1 MTNSLYKKVGIAS
14 LIMMAS
20 VFLSRM
26 IGLFREMVIAYAGG
40 AGGAVDAY
48 QVAFVIPE
56 ILNHILASGF
66 LSVTFIPIFS
76 GYLVQDREDEA
87 WKVFSVILNCFGAI
101 LLMLIIIAWIFT
113 PELIQ
118 LIAPGFRDPVLTES
132 AIRMTRII
140 MPAQFFFFTGG
151 LLMAVQFAKEKFSI
165 PALAP
170 ILYNLGIIAGGM
182 FLGPWLHME
191 GFSWGVLAGAFVGNF
206 VLQYW
211 GARKLGMKFYLRFDF
226 RHPDLRKYIWLTL
239 PLMVGLT
246 MTFSTEFFIKF
257 FGSYLPRGSIA
268 GLNYGLRVML
278 ILVGFF
284 GQAVGIASF
293 PFLARMAAEKNM
305 QEMNRLLNRTL
316 RYLSLVIP
324 FSVLL
329 MVLRRELVLMLF
341 QRGRFDAAATEMTSR
356 FLVYLLIGAVAF
368 SAQTVV
374 VRGYYATQ
382 NTIFPAVF
390 GTIAVGLSIPMYL
403 YGMHAMGANGV
414 ALAIS
419 LSAIFQVMLLYSLWN
434 KKSNNLEGRA
444 VYTFFLKIVFLS
456 MPLGIFLEW
465 FKTLVNPVFRST
477 TFLGSLSVSII
488 TGMVFLLILIS
499 AAYLFH
505 IKEITEMMNRAV
517 YRVRQLAI
525 R

>member
-1 MTNSLYKKVGIAS
+1 MTNPLYKKVGAAS

-20 VFLSRM
+20 VFLSRL
-26 IGLFREMVIAYAGG
+26 IGIFREMVIAYTGG
-40 AGGAVDAY
+40 AGGDVDAY

-76 GYLVQDREDEA
+76 NYLVQDKEETA
-87 WKVFSVILNCFGAI
+87 WEVFSIIFNGFGFI
-101 LLMLIIIAWIFT
+101 LLLLILTAGIFA

-118 LIAPGFRDPVLTES
+118 IIAPGLRDPVLIES
-132 AIRMTRII
+132 AVRMTRII
-140 MPAQFFFFTGG
+140 LPAQFFFFTGG
-151 LLMAVQFAKEKFSI
+151 LFMAVQFAKEKFSI

-170 ILYNLGIIAGGM
+170 LVYNLGIIAGGI

-191 GFSWGVLAGAFVGNF
+191 GFSWGVLIGAFVGNF
-206 VLQYW
+206 ALQYW
-211 GARKLGMKFYLRFDF
+211 GAVRIGMKFQIKFDF
-226 RHPDLRKYIWLTL
+226 RHPDLRKYVWLTL

-268 GLNYGLRVML
+268 GLNYGLRIML
-278 ILVGFF
+278 VLVGFF
-284 GQAVGIASF
+284 GQALGMASF
-293 PFLARMAAEKNM
+293 PFLARLAAEKNM
-305 QEMNRLLNRTL
+305 REMNRLLNSTL

-329 MVLRRELVLMLF
+329 MVLRREIVLILF
-341 QRGRFDAAATEMTSR
+341 QRGRFDAAATDMTSA
-356 FLVYLLIGAVAF
+356 LLIYLLIGAIAF

-382 NTIFPAVF
+382 NTLFPAVF
-390 GTIAVGLSIPMYL
+390 GTLAVILSIPMYL
-403 YGMHAMGANGV
+403 YGMQAMGASGV

-419 LSAIFQVMLLYSLWN
+419 LSAIFQVTLLYSLWN
-434 KKSNNLEGRA
+434 KKSRNREGRD
-444 VYTFFLKIVFLS
+444 VYTFFLKIIVLS
-456 MPLGIFLEW
+456 IPMGIFLEW
-465 FKTLVNPVFRST
+465 FKTIIGSVFHST
-477 TFLGSLSVSII
+477 TFWGSLYVSVI
-488 TGMVFLLILIS
+488 TGMVFLFILVFTG
-499 AAYLFH
+499 YLFH
-505 IKEITEMMNRAV
+505 IKEITEMLNRAV
-517 YRVRQLAI
+517 YRVKRSAA